1 MKIQTS
7 AESGSVRLL
16 LFFLV
21 VMIACFWKGG
31 QDLYVVLSN
40 RQPAAMSYDAFIK
53 ARPQATWLRLTNCT
67 LDLSR
72 VAFHSVK
79 GVNRPYELFVPISSR
94 NATNEESIHVI
105 LVTKNPVLIAT
116 TIEMQS
122 LKTDAEIA
130 AWVVKNH
137 ERLFPERDVQGLARF
152 GVDMKDSE
160 RRKLMALDQDIVKDF
175 TMIDDGS
182 KPNLNSGLSFCGV
195 GLLFLVG
202 GAWYA
207 RSRREQNA
215 ADIL

>member
-7 AESGSVRLL
+7 AESGSIRLL
-16 LFFLV
+16 LFFV
-21 VMIACFWKGG
+21 IIMIGCFWKGG
-31 QDLYVVLSN
+31 QDLYVALSN
-40 RQPAAMSYDAFIK
+40 RQPAAMSYDTFVK
-53 ARPQATWLRLTNCT
+53 TKPQAAWLRLTNCT

-79 GVNRPYELFVPISSR
+79 GVNRPYELFIPLTSPGL
-94 NATNEESIHVI
+94 TNDEIHVV
-105 LVTKNPVLIAT
+105 LATKNPELIAT

-122 LKTDAEIA
+122 LKTDAETA
-130 AWVVKNH
+130 AWAIKNH
-137 ERLFPERDVQGLARF
+137 ERLFPERTVQGLARF

-195 GLLFLVG
+195 GLLFLLG
-202 GAWYA
+202 GAWYL
-207 RSRREQNA
+207 RSRREESA
-215 ADIL
+215 ADVL